1 MSYPLAPLRR
11 RRSACHVMNPHRR
24 VSPASGTL
32 NRSHMRVKMTTY
44 TLARVSMRHV
54 SPARITLERDRDG
67 RMPGGPVSACLI
79 DAGLS
84 FAEDKPP
91 NGSRLS
97 CGARAGGRKRPAL
110 RYELVGAQT
119 HASSESR
126 PRQLQALVRRPR
138 VT

>member
-97 CGARAGGRKRPAL
+97 CGRNARWRKAVERQTKRLAGDATQFLPQEHPA
-110 RYELVGAQT
+110 A
-119 HASSESR
+119 AS
-126 PRQLQALVRRPR
+126 AAW
-138 VT
+138 